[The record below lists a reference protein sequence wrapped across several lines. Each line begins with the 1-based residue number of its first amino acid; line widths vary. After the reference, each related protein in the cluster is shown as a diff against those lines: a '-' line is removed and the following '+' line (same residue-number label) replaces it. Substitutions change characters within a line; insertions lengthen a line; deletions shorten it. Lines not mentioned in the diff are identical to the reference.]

1 MSADLL
7 SYLMAPAGASD
18 VQIGAARDLVAAR
31 VLARKAD
38 EGHPHAR
45 AFVQN
50 AQEVLAQARVRRLR
64 ADRLRA
70 GAAKASAMGYHE
82 MARLGAEAA
91 GEETREAGALEANV
105 VSAVHGAHA
114 SDGIGYYD
122 AGEQRLLSRKAFED
136 NLSSA
141 AREGVMSK
149 LLAQLYQGSESSA
162 MFGCEDE
169 SGELASTL
177 HVAAESFGGDMDS
190 VFGADAAER
199 ASAVLG
205 ATVRQLRK
213 QAGLAVLPKAAVARR
228 DARKALGLKV
238 LPRKVLLKKIKAA
251 KAAAVAMGY
260 AEDARESVE
269 VAESA
274 LLDRAV
280 DYGADDAVAAMM
292 AKLKTLP
299 TKRVVAIA
307 NDPFR
312 KPVVREAARAE
323 LSRREEEGDEDAVT
337 PQAKRLRAMTEKF
350 KTLPSARVLAIAKDP
365 FRRKD
370 VRLAARAELARRAK
384 GGAKP
389 EGGVESE
396 IAEVEADGA
405 PEAAVAPPAYTE
417 ESYLDSYKGL
427 TPGRKR
433 FVKFFRDRSVK
444 LGVDNAPSLALT
456 PQSQDSFGGF
466 FQALGEF
473 FRNLFSVG
481 GRDASR
487 ISKATRAGNVAAKA
501 KREELNV
508 REEARALSEARLT
521 RLKNL
526 FSKADTSEDRTRI
539 QAEIDKLRP
548 SLRSKRAEVRQAR
561 KAAFEES
568 FDASSPG
575 KKGKAESAPSAG
587 FPVTGDPIL
596 KRGMKDEGAGGKVPQ
611 HQIEVLQQFLNATE
625 SAGLVIDGK
634 YGKNTYDAV
643 VSFQK
648 KNGLRVDGKVGPDT
662 AAVIAAKASSAE

>member
-50 AQEVLAQARVRRLR
+50 AQETLAQARVRRLR

-70 GAAKASAMGYHE
+70 GAAKASAMGFHE
-82 MARLGAEAA
+82 LARMGAEAA

-149 LLAQLYQGSESSA
+149 LLAQLYQGSESGA
-162 MFGCEDE
+162 MFGGEDE
-169 SGELASTL
+169 SGELASYL

-199 ASAVLG
+199 ANAVLG
-205 ATVRQLRK
+205 AAVCQMRK
-213 QAGLAVLPKAAVARR
+213 QAGLVVLSKAAVARR
-228 DARKALGLKV
+228 KARRAAGLKV
-238 LPRKVLLKKIKAA
+238 VPVEAIRAKIKAA
-251 KAAAVAMGY
+251 KAASAALGY

-280 DYGADDAVAAMM
+280 DYGADDAVAKML

-307 NDPFR
+307 NDLFR
-312 KPVVREAARAE
+312 KPMVREAARAE

-384 GGAKP
+384 GGAKS
-389 EGGVESE
+389 EDGVESE
-396 IAEVEADGA
+396 ISDVEADGA
-405 PEAAVAPPAYTE
+405 PEAAVAPPAFTE
-417 ESYLDSYKGL
+417 ESYLDSYKGA
-427 TPGRKR
+427 TSGRKR
-433 FVKFFRDRSVK
+433 FVKFFKDRSVK
-444 LGVDNAPSLALT
+444 LGVDNAPVLALA

-466 FQALGEF
+466 FQAVGEF

-487 ISKATRAGNVAAKA
+487 ISRASKAGATAAKQKRAELKVTDEA
-501 KREELNV
+501 K
-508 REEARALSEARLT
+508 ALSEARLT
-521 RLKNL
+521 RLKYL
-526 FSKADTSEDRTRI
+526 FSKADTEQDRASI
-539 QAEIDKLRP
+539 QAEIDRLRP
-548 SLRSKRAEVRQAR
+548 SLRAKRAEVRQAR
-561 KAAFEES
+561 KSAFEES
-568 FDASSPG
+568 FDASRPG
-575 KKGKAESAPSAG
+575 KGKADVPAAPSAS

-596 KRGMKDEGAGGKVPQ
+596 KRGMKDDWAGGKVTG
-611 HQIEVLQQFLNATE
+611 HQIEVVQQFLNTE
-625 SAGLVIDGK
+625 NAGLEIDGK
-634 YGKNTYDAV
+634 YGKNTHAAV
-643 VSFQK
+643 ASFQK
-648 KNGLRVDGKVGPDT
+648 KNGLHVDGKVGPDT
-662 AAVIAAKASSAE
+662 AAVIAAKVLSAE